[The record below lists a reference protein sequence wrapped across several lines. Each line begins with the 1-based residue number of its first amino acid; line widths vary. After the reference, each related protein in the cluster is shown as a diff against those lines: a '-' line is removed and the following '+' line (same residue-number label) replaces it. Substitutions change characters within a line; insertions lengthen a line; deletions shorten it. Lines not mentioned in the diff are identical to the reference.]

1 MRVRTV
7 TGDVD
12 PSTLGVVYAHE
23 HLILDNALIAGEFP
37 HIHLPSVEEA
47 VAEVTECADVGVG
60 AMVDAMPAAGG
71 RHVER
76 LAEVS
81 RRTGVAVLAM
91 TGLHTPKYYRHHPW
105 ALEADPG
112 TLADLFAEDI
122 EEGIDR
128 YDYTGPVVDRTDH
141 RAGVIKVATDADGMT
156 PRARRVFAG
165 AVEASRRTGAPLLTH
180 CEEGLGALAQIEE
193 LSALGHDLDR
203 VVISH
208 MDKVTDL
215 SYHRDVLASGA
226 NVEYDQALRRPAGPE
241 NDTAR
246 IVAAMAGEGYLDR
259 IMFGTD
265 GARRTLWRTLGGAP
279 GLAWLRT
286 GFLEALAGHG
296 IDDAAR
302 ELMFTDNPQRFFT
315 LREAA

>member
-1 MRVRTV
+1 MKVRTV

-23 HLILDNALIAGEFP
+23 HLILDNALIADEFP
-37 HIHLPSVEEA
+37 HIHLPSVDEA
-47 VAEVTECADVGVG
+47 VAEVTECADAGVG
-60 AMVDAMPAAGG
+60 TMVDAMPAAGG
-71 RHVER
+71 RQVER
-76 LAEVS
+76 LAEIS
-81 RRTGVAVLAM
+81 RRTGVAVVAM

-105 ALEADPG
+105 ALRADPG
-112 TLADLFAEDI
+112 ILADLFTADI
-122 EEGIDR
+122 EQGIDR

-156 PRARRVFAG
+156 PRAKRLFGG
-165 AVEASRRTGAPLLTH
+165 AVEAARRTGAPLLTH

-208 MDKVTDL
+208 TDKVTDL
-215 SYHRDVLASGA
+215 SYHRDILASGA
-226 NVEYDQALRRPAGPE
+226 NVEYDQALRRPAGRE
-241 NDTAR
+241 NETAR
-246 IVAAMAGEGYLDR
+246 ITAAMASEGYVDR

-265 GARRTLWRTLGGAP
+265 GARRTLWRTLGGSP
-279 GLAWLRT
+279 GLAWLHT
-286 GFLEALAGHG
+286 GFLEALASHG
-296 IDDAAR
+296 IDESVYTR
-302 ELMFTDNPQRFFT
+302 MFAENPQRFFT